1 MKKEIC
7 IYLGGIAL
15 VLWIAGCATSDLG
28 SLPTLLPEQGSQG
41 LIPSDYVCPGSA
53 LPVPDQVLVAEIRA
67 FLEENGMLGLLPSGM
82 AAEIPLVLNGPVR
95 AYLVSFAHS
104 ANFQASLARAQ
115 QYLPMIRRIF
125 RDHGLP
131 QDLIYLPLIE
141 SGFNPRARSPK
152 EAVGLWQ
159 FVADTARR
167 YGLKVDAKVDE
178 RCDPEKSTQA
188 AAAYLV
194 DLYHQFGCWYLAAAG
209 YNAGERRVEGVVSRY
224 GTRDFWIMARSRLL
238 PQETCNYVP
247 QLIAATLIAKSPQKY
262 GLSPLDL

>member
-1 MKKEIC
+1 M
-7 IYLGGIAL
+7 LPL
-15 VLWIAGCATSDLG
+15 VLWAAGCATSDLG
-28 SLPTLLPEQGSQG
+28 SLPTLPQKQGSQG

-53 LPVPDQVLVAEIRA
+53 LPVPDQMLVAEIQT
-67 FLEENGMLGLLPSGM
+67 FLEENGMMGQLPSGM

-95 AYLVSFAHS
+95 AYLVSFAKS
-104 ANFQASLARAQ
+104 ANFRASLARAK
-115 QYLPMIRRIF
+115 QYLPMIRRVF
-125 RDHGLP
+125 QHRGLP

-159 FVADTARR
+159 FIAETARR

-178 RCDPEKSTQA
+178 RCDPEKSTEA

-209 YNAGERRVEGVVSRY
+209 YNAGEKRVEGVVNRH
-224 GTRDFWIMARSRLL
+224 GTRDFWIMAQSRLL

-247 QLIAATLIAKSPQKY
+247 QLIAATLIAKYPQKY
-262 GLSPLDL
+262 GLSPSDL